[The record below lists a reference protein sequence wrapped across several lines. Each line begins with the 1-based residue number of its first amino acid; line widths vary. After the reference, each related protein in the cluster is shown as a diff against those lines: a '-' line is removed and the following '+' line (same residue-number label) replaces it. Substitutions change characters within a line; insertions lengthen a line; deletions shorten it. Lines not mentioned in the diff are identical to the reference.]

1 MVQIPSIG
9 LHTVMCVYMNKK
21 NKYLLFILLM
31 AVAMVAT
38 ATLGPLFVPKD
49 TNWNENQLQKLD
61 HYQKFFSFVVTGD
74 NRDSISTFNKLIDE
88 INHENVLFVVD
99 NGDLV
104 SNGEQ
109 SQFNLFLQQIKRS
122 NKPLLTTLGNH
133 DLRDGNSLNY
143 QQIFGHP
150 YYSFII
156 GDSYFIMLNSGSG
169 ERLDTIQ
176 IEWLDNQLNK
186 GLDYRYR
193 FVFMHYPLFDPLGRP
208 ADEGHSLG
216 DVQQAKMLNN
226 LFDQYNITMLFCSHI
241 HGYYNGTWG
250 KTPYIITGGAGAPLE
265 NSDQEHNFYNYVKV
279 NVTQKG
285 VNYQMIRL
293 S

>member
-1 MVQIPSIG
+1 V
-9 LHTVMCVYMNKK
+9 NKK
-21 NKYLLFILLM
+21 NNYLLFILII
-31 AVAMVAT
+31 AVVVVAI
-38 ATLGPLFVPKD
+38 ATIGPLFVPKD
-49 TNWNENQLQKLD
+49 TNWNQNQLQKFD
-61 HYQKFFSFVVTGD
+61 HNQKVFSFVVIGD
-74 NRDSISTFNKLIDE
+74 NRESITTFNSLIE
-88 INHENVLFVVD
+88 KINHENVLFVVD

-104 SNGEQ
+104 SSGEQ
-109 SQFNLFLQQIKRS
+109 IEFTLFLEQIKRS
-122 NKPLLTTLGNH
+122 NKPFLTTLGNH
-133 DLRDGNSLNY
+133 DLREGSASNY

-156 GDSYFIMLNSGSG
+156 GDSYFIMLDSGGG
-169 ERLDTIQ
+169 ERLNTTQ

-186 GLDYRYR
+186 SLDYRYR

-208 ADEGHSLG
+208 AIEGHSLG
-216 DVQQAKMLNN
+216 DVNQAKMLNN

-265 NSDQEHNFYNYVKV
+265 HPDQEHNFYNYIKV
-279 NVTQKG
+279 NVTQKE